1 MEFTPSRRQAIPN
14 SAVAAANVAN
24 TCAACHASVRLSS
37 EFGMPG
43 NRVPAYLASY
53 HGMASKVGSNTVAN
67 CASCHGVHD
76 ILPSSDPRSKINSA
90 NLAETCGKCHPG
102 ANQEFIRAKVHQDG
116 TQKADIGSKILA
128 LISKFYI
135 WMIVAVIGGM
145 VLHNLIIFRKKLK
158 LHRIG
163 QPRILFR
170 MTPQA
175 ARAAPDA
182 C

>member
-1 MEFTPSRRQAIPN
+1 MN
-14 SAVAAANVAN
+14 SE
-24 TCAACHASVRLSS
+24 S
-37 EFGMPG
+37 
-43 NRVPAYLASY
+43 PATGSPATSASY

-90 NLAETCGKCHPG
+90 HLAETCGKCHPG
-102 ANQEFIRAKVHQDG
+102 ANQKFIAAKVHLDG
-116 TQKADIGSKILA
+116 TQKADIGSKIIA
-128 LISKFYI
+128 LISKFYV

-170 MTPQA
+170 MTPEA
-175 ARAAPDA
+175 ARPALNAADQLLHPGAHRIRAEVSELVAGDGVHQ
-182 C
+182 